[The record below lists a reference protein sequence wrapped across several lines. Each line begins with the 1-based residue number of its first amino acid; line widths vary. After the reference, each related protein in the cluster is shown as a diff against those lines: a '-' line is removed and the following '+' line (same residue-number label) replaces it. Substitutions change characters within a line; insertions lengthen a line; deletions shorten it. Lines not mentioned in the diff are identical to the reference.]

1 MKGMV
6 FRQFSLGKGIEVR
19 DLGARVGYHFLGN

>member
-6 FRQFSLGKGIEVR
+6 FRQFKVGKGVEVR
-19 DLGARVGYHFLGN
+19 DFGSKVGYHFLGN